1 MRIEKKELNKAQ
13 AKEKALRLL
22 EFRSHSEK
30 ELRDKLLRAGAN
42 SDDLP
47 EIFDFLREYSFVNDA
62 EYAKKLARDLQNLN
76 KYGIRRIREELKS
89 RGIFG
94 EDLEN
99 AMLELCDEEEEQL
112 LPLMERKLGGNFD
125 KKNIDRAI
133 RYFAYRGYGFGD
145 IKSAIEK
152 IRGEALEEEF

>member
-30 ELRDKLLRAGAN
+30 ELRDKLLRAGAQAE
-42 SDDLP
+42 DLP
-47 EIFDFLREYSFVNDA
+47 EIFEFLREYSFVNDS

-99 AMLELCDEEEEQL
+99 AMLELSDEEEDQL
-112 LPLMERKLGGNFD
+112 IPQMERKLSGNFE
-125 KKNIDRAI
+125 KKNIERAI
-133 RYFAYRGYGFGD
+133 RYFAYRGYGYDD

-152 IRGEALEEEF
+152 VRGEALEEEF

>member
-1 MRIEKKELNKAQ
+1 MIREKKELSKAQ
-13 AKEKALRLL
+13 AKDKALRFL

-30 ELRDKLLRAGAN
+30 ELRDKLIRAGAN
-42 SDDLP
+42 ADDLP
-47 EIFDFLREYSFVNDA
+47 EIFDFLREYSFVNDS
-62 EYAKKLARDLQNLN
+62 EYAKKLARDLQNMN
-76 KYGIRRIREELKS
+76 KYGIRRIREELKF

-99 AMLELCDEEEEQL
+99 ALLELSDEEEDQL

-133 RYFAYRGYGFGD
+133 RYFAYRGYGFDD
-145 IKSAIEK
+145 IKSAIERIK
-152 IRGEALEEEF
+152 GEALED

>member
-1 MRIEKKELNKAQ
+1 MIREKKELTPQ
-13 AKEKALRLL
+13 GAKEKALRLL

-30 ELRDKLLRAGAN
+30 ELRDKLLRAGAKAE
-42 SDDLP
+42 DLP
-47 EIFDFLREYSFVNDA
+47 EIFDFLREYSFINDA

-76 KYGIRRIREELKS
+76 KYGIRRIRDELKS
-89 RGIFG
+89 RGIQG
-94 EDLEN
+94 ENLEN
-99 AMLELCDEEEEQL
+99 AMFELSDEEEDQL
-112 LPLMERKLGGNFD
+112 LPLMERKLSGNFD

-133 RYFAYRGYGFGD
+133 RYFVYRGYGYDD

>member
-1 MRIEKKELNKAQ
+1 MIREKKELNKAQ

-30 ELRDKLLRAGAN
+30 ELRDKLLRAGAKAE
-42 SDDLP
+42 DLP
-47 EIFDFLREYSFVNDA
+47 EIFDFLREYFFINDA

-76 KYGIRRIREELKS
+76 KYGIRRIRDELKS
-89 RGIFG
+89 RGIQG

-99 AMLELCDEEEEQL
+99 AMLELSDEEEDQL
-112 LPLMERKLGGNFD
+112 LPLMERKLSGNFD

-133 RYFAYRGYGFGD
+133 RYFAYRGYGFDD
-145 IKSAIEK
+145 IKSAIGK